1 MKTLTVELPDQLART
16 VEELVRAG
24 WFTNE
29 AELARQALSD
39 FVLQRRFQLQ
49 EQFQLEDIRWALG
62 LKGSAA

>member
-16 VEELVRAG
+16 VEDLIQAG

-29 AELARQALSD
+29 AELAHQALSD

-49 EQFQLEDIRWALG
+49 EQFQLDDICWALD